1 MRKTLILAILLGGI
15 AATPLAAQ
23 SGNINARVDKLEKE
37 FRAVQ
42 RKVFPNGA
50 LVEAEIMPETT
61 AGPPPGTPASAP
73 LADLTQ
79 RVDALESQLAALTGQ
94 SEQNAYQIRQLQDQV
109 KKLVADA
116 EARAAA
122 EAPAAPAVAP
132 TLPAAGGRPP
142 ATAAAEQPAADGIA
156 RPSTGDEADDGYVY
170 GFRLWQAKRYGEAQ
184 TELKTVVDKYPQ
196 YRRASFARNLLGRAY
211 LDDNKPALASV
222 AFYDNYQKLP
232 KGERA
237 PDSLYYLGVSL
248 TQLKKPADACKVYE
262 ELQDVYGATLSASL
276 KTMVADGRKKA
287 KCTA

>member
-79 RVDALESQLAALTGQ
+79 
-94 SEQNAYQIRQLQDQV
+94 
-109 KKLVADA
+109 LVADA

-142 ATAAAEQPAADGIA
+142 ATAAA
-156 RPSTGDEADDGYVY
+156 
-170 GFRLWQAKRYGEAQ
+170 
-184 TELKTVVDKYPQ
+184 
-196 YRRASFARNLLGRAY
+196 
-211 LDDNKPALASV
+211 
-222 AFYDNYQKLP
+222 
-232 KGERA
+232 
-237 PDSLYYLGVSL
+237 
-248 TQLKKPADACKVYE
+248 
-262 ELQDVYGATLSASL
+262 
-276 KTMVADGRKKA
+276 
-287 KCTA
+287 